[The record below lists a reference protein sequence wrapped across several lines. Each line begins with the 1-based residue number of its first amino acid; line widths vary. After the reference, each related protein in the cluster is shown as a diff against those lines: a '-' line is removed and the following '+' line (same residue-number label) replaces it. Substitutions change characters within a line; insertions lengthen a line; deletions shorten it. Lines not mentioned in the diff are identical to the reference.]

1 MKNPIQQIVVLCIFP
16 VKENGMRECADLH
29 EELGSCRVYGR
40 KPKHMV
46 KRNVRDATRSRRKQ
60 VKFLN

>member
-1 MKNPIQQIVVLCIFP
+1 
-16 VKENGMRECADLH
+16 MRERADLH